1 MRAEQKEPGQRET
14 ILEFPRICQS
24 WLGFIGLEG
33 GFQMEDSEVEAFVL
47 TFDVEDR

>member
-14 ILEFPRICQS
+14 ILEFLRTCQS
-24 WLGFIGLEG
+24 WLGLVGLEG
-33 GFQMEDSEVEAFVL
+33 GFQMEDSEVEAFFL